1 MSRKI
6 ADQKKIEILKKQGT
20 LNPHP
25 ERVKDPL
32 FIQSDFFDP
41 HDLVQIK
48 YELLRRVE
56 QEGVSVAKA
65 TSDFGVSRT
74 FFYRTQQTFAQEGL
88 AGFLPKRRGP
98 QRNHKLSEE
107 IMVFIEELMSQDQ
120 SLKAADLQIRI
131 REHFGVTVHPRSI
144 ERALARR
151 KKTVR
156 LWVRKIYRKDRE
168 SQRSL
173 FCAMKSYGCRRSTI
187 QFIRLVLVFHCL

>member
-1 MSRKI
+1 MSPKVE
-6 ADQKKIEILKKQGT
+6 DQKKIEILKKQGT

-32 FIQSDFFDP
+32 FVQSDFFDP
-41 HDLVQIK
+41 YDLVQIK

-74 FFYRTQQTFAQEGL
+74 FFYRTQQTFVQEGL

-98 QRNHKLSEE
+98 QKNHKLSEE
-107 IMVFIEELMSQDQ
+107 IMVLIEELMSQDQ
-120 SLKAADLQIRI
+120 SLKASDLHIRI
-131 REHFGVTVHPRSI
+131 TEHFGITVHPRSI
-144 ERALARR
+144 ERARARR

-156 LWVRKIYRKDRE
+156 QWARKIYRKDRE

-173 FCAMKSYGCRRSTI
+173 FCAMKSYGCR
-187 QFIRLVLVFHCL
+187 Q